1 MSKNKKGN
9 KKKEPK
15 KKLSP
20 EEEALQNAQ
29 NVDDIVDEDYKK
41 SLRMQARELEKQVQ
55 KEEDQAGLYQDER
68 QRVNYFWIVAK
79 KDLEDKQA
87 ELRNKEREMQ
97 DLDEK
102 HQIEI
107 KVYKQR
113 VKHLHFQNLDQLTE
127 LKKEAE
133 ITLKNAEDEHRIDGR
148 ELKADI
154 RSLKVAMKEQ
164 EVRQQEYI
172 RALKKAS
179 NKKATS
185 IRHEHTRITNEIKMK
200 YTHKMLLLRKEM
212 EDKRKRRI
220 MKIEAKKNK
229 AIKDLID
236 RHDRKYLKIKNY
248 YQEITNTNLDVIKQ
262 LKEELQE
269 VRKDD
274 QQKYKDYIEQ
284 RNRNNHFKIPLNA
297 ITEEVKRLEEKK
309 KKFTKMKTEL
319 YDYKDKILDLDKK
332 YREIEW
338 QYEVKYQ
345 QYQYLIKEKEEVFE
359 NFHRHIYQLHQ
370 KTGLKNLVLTKQI
383 ETIQESID
391 IKEAQLN
398 ELFNASKIDQNQL
411 KDIKSTLEE
420 SEKVKNEAIKEIQQE
435 LKRIRE
441 AHSTMV
447 KTYEGKLSEF
457 GIPVEEL
464 GFDPL
469 VPANI

>member
-1 MSKNKKGN
+1 MSKKDKKD
-9 KKKEPK
+9 KKDKK
-15 KKLSP
+15 KKLTP

-29 NVDDIVDEDYKK
+29 NVNDIDDEDYKK
-41 SLRMQARELEKQVQ
+41 ILRLQARELEKNVQ
-55 KEEDQAGLYQDER
+55 REEDQAGLYQDER

-79 KDLEDKQA
+79 KELEDKQA
-87 ELRNKEREMQ
+87 DLRNKEREMQ

-113 VKHLHFQNLDQLTE
+113 VKHLMFQNLDQLTE

-133 ITLKNAEDEHRIDGR
+133 ITLKNVEDEHRIDAR

-154 RSLKVAMKEQ
+154 RALNVSMKEQ
-164 EVRQQEYI
+164 EVRQGEYV
-172 RALKKAS
+172 RALKKAN
-179 NKKATS
+179 NKKKTA
-185 IRHEHTRITNEIKMK
+185 IRQEHERIANEIKMK

-212 EDKRKRRI
+212 EDKRKAMI
-220 MKIEAKKNK
+220 MQIEAKKDT
-229 AIKDLID
+229 AIQDLIS
-236 RHDRKYLKIKNY
+236 RHGQNYTKIKGY

-262 LKEELQE
+262 MKDELAE
-269 VRKDD
+269 VRRDD
-274 QQKYKDYIEQ
+274 QQKYKDLIEQ
-284 RNRNNHFKIPLNA
+284 KKINSRMSEPLKA
-297 ITEEVKRLEEKK
+297 IDQEVKALRAKK
-309 KKFTKMKTEL
+309 IKFKKMKKEL
-319 YDYKDKILDLDKK
+319 YKYKDEILDLDKR

-338 QYEVKYQ
+338 EYEVKFQ
-345 QYQYLIKEKEEVFE
+345 QYQYLIKEKDELFDQ
-359 NFHRHIYQLHQ
+359 FHKKIYELHQ
-370 KTGLKNLVLTKQI
+370 KAGLKNLILTKQI

-398 ELFNASKIDQNQL
+398 ELLNASNIDQNQL
-411 KDIKSTLEE
+411 KDIRSTLEE
-420 SEKVKNEAIKEIQQE
+420 SERVRNEAIKQIQQE

>member
-1 MSKNKKGN
+1 MSKKP
-9 KKKEPK
+9 KKEAK

-20 EEEALQNAQ
+20 EEEALQNAN
-29 NVDDIVDEDYKK
+29 NVNDIEDEGYKK
-41 SLRMQARELEKQVQ
+41 SLRLQCRELEIQVQ
-55 KEEDQAGLYQDER
+55 REEDQAGLYQDER

-79 KDLEDKQA
+79 KELEDKQA
-87 ELRNKEREMQ
+87 DLRNKEREMQ

-113 VKHLHFQNLDQLTE
+113 VKHLMFQNLDQLTE

-133 ITLKNAEDEHRIDGR
+133 ITLKNVEDEHRIDGR

-154 RSLKVAMKEQ
+154 RSLNVSMKEQ
-164 EVRQQEYI
+164 EVRQGEYV
-172 RALKKAS
+172 RALKKAN
-179 NKKATS
+179 NKKKTA
-185 IRHEHTRITNEIKMK
+185 IRQEHERIANEIKMK

-212 EDKRKRRI
+212 EDKRKSMI
-220 MKIEAKKNK
+220 LQIETKKDK
-229 AIKDLID
+229 SIDDLIK
-236 RHDRKYLKIKNY
+236 RHDQNYAKIKSY

-262 LKEELQE
+262 MKDDLAD
-269 VRKDD
+269 VRRDD
-274 QQKYKDYIEQ
+274 QQKYKDLIEQ
-284 RNRNNHFKIPLNA
+284 KKINSRMSEPLKA
-297 ITEEVKRLEEKK
+297 IDHEVKALREKK
-309 KKFTKMKTEL
+309 IKFDTMKNEL
-319 YDYKDKILDLDKK
+319 YKYKDEILDLDKR

-338 QYEVKYQ
+338 EYEVKFQ
-345 QYQYLIKEKEEVFE
+345 QYQYLVNEKEDLFE
-359 NFHRHIYQLHQ
+359 QFHKKIYELHQ
-370 KTGLKNLVLTKQI
+370 KSGLKNLILTKQI

-398 ELFNASKIDQNQL
+398 EILNASKIDQNQL
-411 KDIKSTLEE
+411 KDIRSTLEE
-420 SEKVKNEAIKEIQQE
+420 SEKIKNEAIKQIQQE
-435 LKRIRE
+435 LKSIRE

>member
-1 MSKNKKGN
+1 MSKKNKN
-9 KKKEPK
+9 DKKEKK

-20 EEEALQNAQ
+20 EEEAVQNAL
-29 NVDDIVDEDYKK
+29 NVNDIDDEDYKK
-41 SLRMQARELEKQVQ
+41 ELRRTARNIDIEIT
-55 KEEDQAGLYQDER
+55 KEEDQAGQYQDER

-113 VKHLHFQNLDQLTE
+113 VKHLLFQNLDQLTE

-133 ITLKNAEDEHRIDGR
+133 ITLKNAEDEHRIDSR
-148 ELKADI
+148 ELKSDI
-154 RSLKVAMKEQ
+154 RALKVAMKEQ
-164 EVRQQEYI
+164 EIRQQEYL
-172 RALKKAS
+172 RALKKTN
-179 NKKATS
+179 NKKATA
-185 IRHEHTRITNEIKMK
+185 IRQEHERISNEIKMK

-212 EDKRKRRI
+212 EDKRKALI
-220 MKIEAKKNK
+220 LQIELKKNK
-229 AIKDLID
+229 AIKDLIEK
-236 RHDRKYLKIKNY
+236 HDQNYAKIKSY
-248 YQEITNTNLDVIKQ
+248 YQEITNTNLDIIKQ
-262 LKEELQE
+262 LKEELDD

-274 QQKYKDYIEQ
+274 QEKLKDFIEQ
-284 RNRNNHFKIPLNA
+284 KRNNTKMQQPLNETMA
-297 ITEEVKRLEEKK
+297 AVKMLIEKK
-309 KKFTKMKTEL
+309 KKFNKMKEEL
-319 YDYKDKILDLDKK
+319 YGYKDQILALDKQ

-338 QYEVKYQ
+338 QYEVKLQ
-345 QYQYLIKEKEEVFE
+345 QYHYNLKEKEDLFSQ
-359 NFHRHIYQLHQ
+359 FHRQIYELHQ
-370 KTGLKNLVLTKQI
+370 KTGLKNLILSRQI

-398 ELFNASKIDQNQL
+398 ELLNASKIDQNQL

-420 SEKVKNEAIKEIQQE
+420 SEKIKNEAIKEIQQE

>member
-1 MSKNKKGN
+1 MSKANKKD
-9 KKKEPK
+9 KKEKK

-29 NVDDIVDEDYKK
+29 NVNDIDDEDYKK
-41 SLRMQARELEKQVQ
+41 SLRIKARELEKQVQ
-55 KEEDQAGLYQDER
+55 REEDQAGLYQDER

-79 KDLEDKQA
+79 KELEDKQA
-87 ELRNKEREMQ
+87 DLRNKEREMQ

-113 VKHLHFQNLDQLTE
+113 VKHLMFQNLDQLTE

-133 ITLKNAEDEHRIDGR
+133 ITLKNVEDEHRVDAR

-154 RSLKVAMKEQ
+154 RSLNVAMKEQ
-164 EVRQQEYI
+164 EVRQGEYV
-172 RALKKAS
+172 RALKKAN
-179 NKKATS
+179 NKKTTA
-185 IRHEHTRITNEIKMK
+185 IRQEHERIANEIKMK

-212 EDKRKRRI
+212 EDKRKAMI
-220 MKIEAKKNK
+220 LQIEAKKDK
-229 AIKDLID
+229 AIDDLIK
-236 RHDRKYLKIKNY
+236 RHDQNYTKIKSY

-262 LKEELQE
+262 MKDDLAD
-269 VRKDD
+269 VRRDD
-274 QQKYKDYIEQ
+274 QQKYKDLIEQ
-284 RNRNNHFKIPLNA
+284 KKINSRMSEPLKQ
-297 ITEEVKRLEEKK
+297 IDQEVKALREKK
-309 KKFTKMKTEL
+309 VKFDKMKSEL
-319 YDYKDKILDLDKK
+319 YKFKDDILDLDKR

-338 QYEVKYQ
+338 EYEVQFQRYQ
-345 QYQYLIKEKEEVFE
+345 SLINEKEVLFGS
-359 NFHRHIYQLHQ
+359 FYKKIYELHQ
-370 KTGLKNLVLTKQI
+370 KSGLKNLILSKQI
-383 ETIQESID
+383 DTIQESID

-398 ELFNASKIDQNQL
+398 ELLNASKIDQNQL

-420 SEKVKNEAIKEIQQE
+420 SEKVKNEAIKQIQQE

>member
-1 MSKNKKGN
+1 MSKKNKVD
-9 KKKEPK
+9 KKDKK
-15 KKLSP
+15 KKLTP
-20 EEEALQNAQ
+20 EEEALQNAAKV
-29 NVDDIVDEDYKK
+29 NDIDDEDYKK
-41 SLRMQARELEKQVQ
+41 SLRLQAREFEKNVQ
-55 KEEDQAGLYQDER
+55 REEDQAGLYQDER

-79 KDLEDKQA
+79 KELEDKQA
-87 ELRNKEREMQ
+87 DLRNKEREMQ

-113 VKHLHFQNLDQLTE
+113 VKHLMFQNLDQLTE

-133 ITLKNAEDEHRIDGR
+133 ITLKNVEDEHRIDAR

-154 RSLKVAMKEQ
+154 RAQNVSMKEQ
-164 EVRQQEYI
+164 EVRQGEYV
-172 RALKKAS
+172 RALKKAN
-179 NKKATS
+179 NKKKTA
-185 IRHEHTRITNEIKMK
+185 IRQEHERIANEIKMK

-212 EDKRKRRI
+212 EDKRKAMI
-220 MKIEAKKNK
+220 MQIEAKKDK
-229 AIKDLID
+229 AIEDLIN
-236 RHDRKYLKIKNY
+236 RHDQNYIKIKGY

-262 LKEELQE
+262 MKDDLAE
-269 VRKDD
+269 VRRDD
-274 QQKYKDYIEQ
+274 QQKYKDLIEQ
-284 RNRNNHFKIPLNA
+284 KKINSRMSEPLKA
-297 ITEEVKRLEEKK
+297 IDHEVKALREKK
-309 KKFTKMKTEL
+309 IKFDKMKGEL
-319 YDYKDKILDLDKK
+319 YKYKDEILDLDKR

-338 QYEVKYQ
+338 EYEVKFQ
-345 QYQYLIKEKEEVFE
+345 QYQYLIKEKEELFDQ
-359 NFHRHIYQLHQ
+359 FHKKIYELHQ
-370 KTGLKNLVLTKQI
+370 KAGLKNLILTKQI

-398 ELFNASKIDQNQL
+398 ELLNASNIDQNQL
-411 KDIKSTLEE
+411 KDIRSTLEE
-420 SEKVKNEAIKEIQQE
+420 SERVRNEAIKQIQQE

>member
-1 MSKNKKGN
+1 M
-9 KKKEPK
+9 
-15 KKLSP
+15 
-20 EEEALQNAQ
+20 QNAA
-29 NVDDIVDEDYKK
+29 NVNDIDDEDYKK
-41 SLRMQARELEKQVQ
+41 MLRLQARDLDKQVQ
-55 KEEDQAGLYQDER
+55 REEDQAGLYQDER

-79 KDLEDKQA
+79 KELEDKQA

-127 LKKEAE
+127 NKKEAE
-133 ITLKNAEDEHRIDGR
+133 ITLKNAEDEHRIDSR

-154 RSLKVAMKEQ
+154 RALKVSMKEQ
-164 EVRQQEYI
+164 EVRQKEYI
-172 RALKKAS
+172 RALKKAN
-179 NKKATS
+179 NKKATA

-212 EDKRKRRI
+212 EDKRKA
-220 MKIEAKKNK
+220 MTLQIEAKKNK

-236 RHDRKYLKIKNY
+236 RHEKKYLKIKNY
-248 YQEITNTNLDVIKQ
+248 YVEITNTNMDVIKQ
-262 LKEELQE
+262 LKLELQE
-269 VRKDD
+269 VRNDD
-274 QQKYKDYIEQ
+274 KQKYKDYIEQ
-284 RNRNNHFKIPLNA
+284 KNKNSHFTIPLRTIN
-297 ITEEVKRLEEKK
+297 EEVIKLKEKK
-309 KKFTKMKTEL
+309 EKFLKMKNEL
-319 YDYKDKILDLDKK
+319 YSYKDKILDLDKK
-332 YREIEW
+332 YRDIEW

-345 QYQYLIKEKEEVFE
+345 QYQYLIKEKEDLFE
-359 NFHRHIYQLHQ
+359 NFHKHIYELHQ
-370 KTGLKNLVLTKQI
+370 KTGLKNLILTKQI

-398 ELFNASKIDQNQL
+398 ELLNASKIDQNQL

>member
-1 MSKNKKGN
+1 MAKPKD
-9 KKKEPK
+9 KKEKK

-20 EEEALQNAQ
+20 EEEALQNAA
-29 NVDDIVDEDYKK
+29 NVNDIDDEDYKK
-41 SLRMQARELEKQVQ
+41 SLRLQARELEKQVQ
-55 KEEDQAGLYQDER
+55 REEDQAGLYQDER

-79 KDLEDKQA
+79 KELEDKQA

-133 ITLKNAEDEHRIDGR
+133 ITLKNSEDEHRIDSR

-154 RSLKVAMKEQ
+154 RALKVSMKEQ

-172 RALKKAS
+172 RALKKTN

-212 EDKRKRRI
+212 EDKRKAMI
-220 MKIEAKKNK
+220 QQIEAKKNK

-236 RHDRKYLKIKNY
+236 RHDRKYIKIKNY

-262 LKEELQE
+262 LKQELQE
-269 VRKDD
+269 VRSDD
-274 QQKYKDYIEQ
+274 KQKYKDYIKEK
-284 RNRNNHFKIPLNA
+284 NKNSHFMIPLKA
-297 ITEEVKRLEEKK
+297 IGEEVVKLKEKK
-309 KKFTKMKTEL
+309 TKFIKMKNEL
-319 YDYKDKILDLDKK
+319 YSCKDKILDLDKR

-345 QYQYLIKEKEEVFE
+345 QYQYLIKEKEDLFE
-359 NFHRHIYQLHQ
+359 NFHKHIYELHQ
-370 KTGLKNLVLTKQI
+370 KTGLKNLILTKQI

-398 ELFNASKIDQNQL
+398 ELLNASKIDQNQL

>member
-1 MSKNKKGN
+1 M
-9 KKKEPK
+9 
-15 KKLSP
+15 
-20 EEEALQNAQ
+20 
-29 NVDDIVDEDYKK
+29 
-41 SLRMQARELEKQVQ
+41 
-55 KEEDQAGLYQDER
+55 YQDER

-79 KDLEDKQA
+79 KELEDKQA
-87 ELRNKEREMQ
+87 DLRNKEREMQ

-113 VKHLHFQNLDQLTE
+113 VKHLMFQNLDQLTE

-133 ITLKNAEDEHRIDGR
+133 ITLKNVEDEHRMDAR

-154 RSLKVAMKEQ
+154 RALNVAMKEQ
-164 EVRQQEYI
+164 EVRQGEYV
-172 RALKKAS
+172 RALKKAN
-179 NKKATS
+179 NKKKTA
-185 IRHEHTRITNEIKMK
+185 IRQEHERIANEIKMK
-200 YTHKMLLLRKEM
+200 YTHKMLLLRKDLE
-212 EDKRKRRI
+212 EKRKAMI
-220 MKIEAKKNK
+220 AQIETEKDK
-229 AIKDLID
+229 AIEDLIN
-236 RHDRKYLKIKNY
+236 RHDQNYAKIKSY

-262 LKEELQE
+262 MKDDLAD

-274 QQKYKDYIEQ
+274 QQKYKDLLEQKKINNKMSEPLKAIE
-284 RNRNNHFKIPLNA
+284 
-297 ITEEVKRLEEKK
+297 EEVKALRIKK
-309 KKFTKMKTEL
+309 VKFDKMKEEL
-319 YDYKDKILDLDKK
+319 YKYKDQILDLDKR

-338 QYEVKYQ
+338 EYEVKYQ
-345 QYQYLIKEKEEVFE
+345 QYQYLIKEKNDLFE
-359 NFHRHIYQLHQ
+359 QFHKQIYELHQ
-370 KTGLKNLVLTKQI
+370 RTGLKNLILTKQI

-398 ELFNASKIDQNQL
+398 ELLNASKIDQNQL

-420 SEKVKNEAIKEIQQE
+420 SEKAKNEAIKEIQQE

>member
-1 MSKNKKGN
+1 MSKKDKKD
-9 KKKEPK
+9 KPK
-15 KKLSP
+15 KLTP

-29 NVDDIVDEDYKK
+29 NVNDIDDEGYKK
-41 SLRMQARELEKQVQ
+41 SLRLQIRELEAEVQ
-55 KEEDQAGLYQDER
+55 KEEDEAGLYQDER

-79 KDLEDKQA
+79 KELEDKQA
-87 ELRNKEREMQ
+87 DLRNKEREMQ

-113 VKHLHFQNLDQLTE
+113 IKHLMFQNLDQLTE
-127 LKKEAE
+127 LKKESE
-133 ITLKNAEDEHRIDGR
+133 ITLKNIEDEQRIESR

-154 RSLKVAMKEQ
+154 RSLNVAMKEQ
-164 EVRQQEYI
+164 EVRQGEYV
-172 RALKKAS
+172 RALKKAN
-179 NKKATS
+179 NKKKTA
-185 IRHEHTRITNEIKMK
+185 IRQEHERVANEIKMK

-212 EDKRKRRI
+212 EEKRKA
-220 MKIEAKKNK
+220 MTLQIEAKKDK
-229 AIKDLID
+229 AIEDLIA
-236 RHDRKYLKIKNY
+236 RHDQNYTKIKNY

-262 LKEELQE
+262 MKDDLAE
-269 VRKDD
+269 VRKND
-274 QQKYKDYIEQ
+274 QAKMKDLLEQK
-284 RNRNNHFKIPLNA
+284 KINAKMSDPLKE
-297 ITEEVKRLEEKK
+297 IDLEVRALREKK
-309 KKFTKMKTEL
+309 IKFDAMNGELDIYKK
-319 YDYKDKILDLDKK
+319 DILSLDKR

-338 QYEVKYQ
+338 EYEVKFQ
-345 QYQYLIKEKEEVFE
+345 QYQYLIKEKEDLFAQ
-359 NFHRHIYQLHQ
+359 FHKKIYDLHQ
-370 KTGLKNLVLTKQI
+370 KSGLKNLILTKQI

-398 ELFNASKIDQNQL
+398 ELLNASKIDQNQL
-411 KDIKSTLEE
+411 KDIRSTLEE
-420 SEKVKNEAIKEIQQE
+420 SERIKNEAIKHIQQE
-435 LKRIRE
+435 LKTIRE

>member
-1 MSKNKKGN
+1 MSKKNKAD
-9 KKKEPK
+9 KKDKK
-15 KKLSP
+15 KKLTP
-20 EEEALQNAQ
+20 EEEALQNAAKV
-29 NVDDIVDEDYKK
+29 NDIDDEDYKK
-41 SLRMQARELEKQVQ
+41 SLRLQARELEKNVQ
-55 KEEDQAGLYQDER
+55 REEDQAGLYQDER

-79 KDLEDKQA
+79 KELEDKQA
-87 ELRNKEREMQ
+87 DLRNKEREMQ

-113 VKHLHFQNLDQLTE
+113 VKHLMFQNLDQLTE

-133 ITLKNAEDEHRIDGR
+133 ITLKNVEDEHRIDAR

-154 RSLKVAMKEQ
+154 RAQNVSMKEQ
-164 EVRQQEYI
+164 EVRQGEYV
-172 RALKKAS
+172 RALKKAN
-179 NKKATS
+179 NKKKTA
-185 IRHEHTRITNEIKMK
+185 IRQEHERIANEIKMK

-212 EDKRKRRI
+212 EDKRKAMI
-220 MKIEAKKNK
+220 MQIEAKKDK
-229 AIKDLID
+229 AIEDLIN
-236 RHDRKYLKIKNY
+236 RHDQNYIKIKGY

-262 LKEELQE
+262 MKDDLAE
-269 VRKDD
+269 VRRDD
-274 QQKYKDYIEQ
+274 QQKYKDLIEQ
-284 RNRNNHFKIPLNA
+284 KKINSRMSEPLKA
-297 ITEEVKRLEEKK
+297 IDQEVKALREKK
-309 KKFTKMKTEL
+309 IKFDKMKGEL
-319 YDYKDKILDLDKK
+319 YKYKDEILDLDKR

-338 QYEVKYQ
+338 EYEVKFQ
-345 QYQYLIKEKEEVFE
+345 QYQYLIKEKEELFDQ
-359 NFHRHIYQLHQ
+359 FHKKIYELHQ
-370 KTGLKNLVLTKQI
+370 KAGLKNLILTKQI

-398 ELFNASKIDQNQL
+398 ELLNASNIDQNQL
-411 KDIKSTLEE
+411 KDIRSTLEE
-420 SEKVKNEAIKEIQQE
+420 SERVRNEAIKQIQQE

>member
-1 MSKNKKGN
+1 M
-9 KKKEPK
+9 
-15 KKLSP
+15 
-20 EEEALQNAQ
+20 
-29 NVDDIVDEDYKK
+29 
-41 SLRMQARELEKQVQ
+41 
-55 KEEDQAGLYQDER
+55 YQDER

-79 KDLEDKQA
+79 KELEDKQA
-87 ELRNKEREMQ
+87 DLRNKEREMQ

-113 VKHLHFQNLDQLTE
+113 VKHLMFQNLDQLTE

-133 ITLKNAEDEHRIDGR
+133 ITLKNVEDEHRMDAR

-154 RSLKVAMKEQ
+154 RALNVAMKEQ
-164 EVRQQEYI
+164 EVRQGEYV
-172 RALKKAS
+172 RALKKAN
-179 NKKATS
+179 NKKKTA
-185 IRHEHTRITNEIKMK
+185 IRQEHERIANEIKMK
-200 YTHKMLLLRKEM
+200 YTHKMLLLRKDLE
-212 EDKRKRRI
+212 EKRKALI
-220 MKIEAKKNK
+220 AQIETEKDK
-229 AIKDLID
+229 AIEDLIN
-236 RHDRKYLKIKNY
+236 RHDQNYAKIKSY

-262 LKEELQE
+262 MKDDLAD

-274 QQKYKDYIEQ
+274 QQKYKDLLEQKKINNKMSEPLKAIE
-284 RNRNNHFKIPLNA
+284 
-297 ITEEVKRLEEKK
+297 EEVKALRIKK
-309 KKFTKMKTEL
+309 VKFDKMKEEL
-319 YDYKDKILDLDKK
+319 YKYKDQILDLDKR

-338 QYEVKYQ
+338 EYEVKYQ
-345 QYQYLIKEKEEVFE
+345 QYQYLIKEKNDLFE
-359 NFHRHIYQLHQ
+359 QFHKQIYELHQ
-370 KTGLKNLVLTKQI
+370 RTGLKNLILTKQI

-398 ELFNASKIDQNQL
+398 ELLNASKIDQNQL

-420 SEKVKNEAIKEIQQE
+420 SEKAKNEAIKEIQQE